1 MSRER
6 VLALLRERQGAY
18 LSGEAM
24 SRTLGI
30 SRAGVWKAIEGLR
43 QEGYTI
49 ASAPNRGYCLEDAPD
64 RLRVGEL
71 FGLLSDAKIGS
82 QLLCLDV
89 IDSTNT
95 ECKRRAM
102 DGAPEGLVV
111 TAEEQ
116 TGGRGRRGRS
126 FQSPRGT
133 GLYLSA
139 LFRPE
144 LEPARV
150 SDFTAWVA
158 VAV

>member
-49 ASAPNRGYCLEDAPD
+49 SSAPNRGYRLEDAPD
-64 RLRVGEL
+64 KLRAGEL
-71 FGLLSDAKIGS
+71 SGPLAGALVGS
-82 QLLCLDV
+82 KLMCLDV
-89 IDSTNT
+89 VDSTNT
-95 ECKRRAM
+95 ECKRQAVA
-102 DGAPEGLVV
+102 GAEEGLVV
-111 TAEEQ
+111 MAEEQ

-126 FQSPRGT
+126 FQSPI
-133 GLYLSA
+133 
-139 LFRPE
+139 
-144 LEPARV
+144 
-150 SDFTAWVA
+150 
-158 VAV
+158 